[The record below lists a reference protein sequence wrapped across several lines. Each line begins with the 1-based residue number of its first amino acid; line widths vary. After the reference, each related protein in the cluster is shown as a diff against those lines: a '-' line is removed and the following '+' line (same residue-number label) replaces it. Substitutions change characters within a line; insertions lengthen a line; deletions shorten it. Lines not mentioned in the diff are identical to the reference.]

1 MRGCKE
7 TNVRTALFAIGLM
20 AALGTA
26 APALADHTGQ
36 HEHGAQHAAI
46 AQARAHEI
54 AQAQGVAHVRESRL
68 RRGVWKV
75 EGHTADGREI
85 EVEIDAHSGEVTK
98 REVE

>member
-1 MRGCKE
+1 MRVGLFGF
-7 TNVRTALFAIGLM
+7 AL
-20 AALGTA
+20 AAVLGAA
-26 APALADHTGQ
+26 APALAHHTAE
-36 HEHGAQHAAI
+36 HEEGAPQHAAI
-46 AQARAHEI
+46 AQTRALEI

-75 EGHTADGREI
+75 EGHTAEGREI